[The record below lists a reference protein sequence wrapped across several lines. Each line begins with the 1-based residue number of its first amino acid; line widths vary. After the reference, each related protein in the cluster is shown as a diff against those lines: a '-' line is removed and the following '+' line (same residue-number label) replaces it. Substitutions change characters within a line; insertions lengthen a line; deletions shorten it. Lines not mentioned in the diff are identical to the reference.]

1 MLSGSG
7 GHASTC
13 KKSNNRK
20 KVPWHK
26 VVAWTYDVRAP
37 GACMVFAKSLDV
49 PGSLEFCRVV
59 PQAGGLQ
66 AASREDVC
74 SQPIVATDKG
84 HLMMGKEV
92 QNIWPEDPN
101 ISMRVD
107 MLEICR
113 LQSAADNR
121 GRLKRLLKR
130 SSQLSHF
137 TYAHRAVLS

>member
-1 MLSGSG
+1 M
-7 GHASTC
+7 
-13 KKSNNRK
+13 
-20 KVPWHK
+20 P
-26 VVAWTYDVRAP
+26 AP
-37 GACMVFAKSLDV
+37 GTCIIVAKVLDV
-49 PGSLEFCRVV
+49 PGSLKFGRTV
-59 PQAGGLQ
+59 PQADGLQ

-74 SQPIVATDKG
+74 NQPIVATDKG

-101 ISMRVD
+101 ISMRVE

-121 GRLKRLLKR
+121 GRLKWLLKR
-130 SSQLSHF
+130 SSHLSHF